1 MLHLCIVRGSVGR
14 LLCLLRWRGVGAGVH
29 VVVFWSWSAC
39 ALHSCAVP
47 SATVGFVIRYPEFGY
62 CSCNYNGYATR

>member
-1 MLHLCIVRGSVGR
+1 MSASLERSRSRGI
-14 LLCLLRWRGVGAGVH
+14 